1 MHEPEHPNHAL
12 AKKRATRIGVML
24 YSTGIVLPIHE

>member
-1 MHEPEHPNHAL
+1 MSQNTQTMHWQ
-12 AKKRATRIGVML
+12 KKRATRIGVML